1 MGKKNRK
8 RLSAI
13 LDDEPKAPGTVV
25 EEKKVDVPKTERK
38 TLKDALKKDQADFVE
53 FLAQEDPDMLEQMEV
68 GVWFIV
74 LMNLCQLEYNFP
86 YLQIRV
92 VILNYLAV
100 IVMKIL
106 TKKSWIRFWMRD

>member
-13 LDDEPKAPGTVV
+13 LDDEPKAPEKVV
-25 EEKKVDVPKTERK
+25 EEKKVEAPKAERK

-68 GVWFIV
+68 EV
-74 LMNLCQLEYNFP
+74 
-86 YLQIRV
+86 
-92 VILNYLAV
+92 
-100 IVMKIL
+100 
-106 TKKSWIRFWMRD
+106 

>member
-13 LDDEPKAPGTVV
+13 LDDEPKAPEKVV
-25 EEKKVDVPKTERK
+25 EEKKVEAPKAERK

-68 GVWFIV
+68 EV
-74 LMNLCQLEYNFP
+74 C
-86 YLQIRV
+86 IR
-92 VILNYLAV
+92 IL
-100 IVMKIL
+100 
-106 TKKSWIRFWMRD
+106 